1 MNALVVFW
9 KKIRKKGI
17 VIKNVTTDLSA
28 AFISSIMENAPQV
41 THVFDHFHV
50 VKLMDDVLDNI
61 RRTKYNQEKNL
72 NKRKVMKGIRYL
84 LLCNGKENL

>member
-9 KKIRKKGI
+9 KQIRKKGI

-84 LLCNGKENL
+84 LMRNGKEIF